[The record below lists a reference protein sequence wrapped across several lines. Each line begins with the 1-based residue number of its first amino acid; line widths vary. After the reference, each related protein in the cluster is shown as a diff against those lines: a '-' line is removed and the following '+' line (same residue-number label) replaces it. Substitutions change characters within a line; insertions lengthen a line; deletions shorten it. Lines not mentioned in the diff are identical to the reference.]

1 MSIAIRTSGMTIEI
15 ITLLV
20 DNPLL
25 ESATWLFVYVAAEVS
40 DEMLGAV
47 EVVAGFEIDDE
58 VSEDRR
64 LTCSVRDLG
73 SVRMEV
79 GTGAV

>member
-15 ITLLV
+15 ITVLV

-25 ESATWLFVYVAAEVS
+25 ESATGLFVYVAAEVA
-40 DEMLGAV
+40 DDMLGAV
-47 EVVAGFEIDDE
+47 EVVAVFEIDDE